1 MTRGYLIG
9 MYCKGV
15 SFATHTVHSA
25 TLPLAHFISFHFIPL
40 RYRSRIP
47 FHFATL
53 PLAHSI
59 SFHFIPFHFIS
70 FHSISFHFI
79 MKKIDIIGK
88 RNQDKMKQMADPESV
103 IERKVSKTRGG
114 TDLPEG
120 VYEPDQSLVLTMLKA
135 SVADKSLGISA
146 PESSLAA
153 GLAYILREID
163 TKRKAYI
170 YQDKHH
176 QIYDPRYSI
185 TTDRIVE
192 LLVGADLLCHYCRE
206 ICQVA
211 YKEAMCRRQWTLD
224 RTDNNYGH
232 NDANVVIAC
241 LDCNLK
247 RGTMDAERFR
257 MGKQFTFRKVE

>member
-1 MTRGYLIG
+1 
-9 MYCKGV
+9 
-15 SFATHTVHSA
+15 
-25 TLPLAHFISFHFIPL
+25 
-40 RYRSRIP
+40 
-47 FHFATL
+47 
-53 PLAHSI
+53 
-59 SFHFIPFHFIS
+59 
-70 FHSISFHFI
+70 

-88 RNQDKMKQMADPESV
+88 RNQDKMKQMADPEAV
-103 IERKVSKTRGG
+103 IERKVAKNRGG
-114 TDLPEG
+114 AGLTDN
-120 VYEPDQSLVLTMLKA
+120 VYDTDQSLVLDMLKA
-135 SVADKSLGISA
+135 SVADKSVGISA
-146 PESSLAA
+146 PESSSLAA

-176 QIYDPRYSI
+176 QIYDPRFSI

-192 LLVGADLLCHYCRE
+192 LLVAADLLCHYCRE

-224 RTDNNYGH
+224 RIDNNYGH

-257 MGKQFTFRKVE
+257 MGKQFTFRKLE

>member
-1 MTRGYLIG
+1 MRNDALDLVGV
-9 MYCKGV
+9 YCIVVGV
-15 SFATHTVHSA
+15 
-25 TLPLAHFISFHFIPL
+25 
-40 RYRSRIP
+40 YNNNN
-47 FHFATL
+47 
-53 PLAHSI
+53 
-59 SFHFIPFHFIS
+59 
-70 FHSISFHFI
+70 

-103 IERKVSKTRGG
+103 IERKVAKNRGLA
-114 TDLPEG
+114 DLPDN
-120 VYEPDQSLVLTMLKA
+120 VYEPDQSLVLSMLKA
-135 SVADKSLGISA
+135 SVADKSLGPASSSSA
-146 PESSLAA
+146 APSALLAFV
-153 GLAYILREID
+153 IREID

-176 QIYDPRYSI
+176 KIYDPRYSI

-192 LLVGADLLCHYCRE
+192 FLAKSELLCDYCRE

-211 YKEAMCRRQWTLD
+211 YKESMCRKQWTLD
-224 RTDNNYGH
+224 RIDNNYGH

-257 MGKQFTFRKVE
+257 QGKQFTFRKLE

>member
-1 MTRGYLIG
+1 MFGRLFSIFLLYYIR
-9 MYCKGV
+9 
-15 SFATHTVHSA
+15 
-25 TLPLAHFISFHFIPL
+25 IPL
-40 RYRSRIP
+40 RYRSRITFA
-47 FHFATL
+47 FHYATARAL
-53 PLAHSI
+53 HS
-59 SFHFIPFHFIS
+59 HFIS
-70 FHSISFHFI
+70 LHSI

-88 RNQDKMKQMADPESV
+88 RNQDKMKQMANPDAM
-103 IERKVSKTRGG
+103 IERKVSKNRGG
-114 TDLPEG
+114 ADLPDG
-120 VYEPDQSLVLTMLKA
+120 VYEPEQSLVLDMLKA

-146 PESSLAA
+146 PEPSIST

-206 ICQVA
+206 ICQVV

>member
-1 MTRGYLIG
+1 MRNDALDLVGV
-9 MYCKGV
+9 YCIVVGV
-15 SFATHTVHSA
+15 
-25 TLPLAHFISFHFIPL
+25 
-40 RYRSRIP
+40 YNNNN
-47 FHFATL
+47 
-53 PLAHSI
+53 
-59 SFHFIPFHFIS
+59 
-70 FHSISFHFI
+70 

-88 RNQDKMKQMADPESV
+88 RNQDKMKQMADPDAI
-103 IERKVSKTRGG
+103 IERKVAKNRGLA
-114 TDLPEG
+114 DLPDN
-120 VYEPDQSLVLTMLKA
+120 VYEPDQSLVLAMLKA
-135 SVADKSLGISA
+135 SVADKSLGVSCA
-146 PESSLAA
+146 TTPAV
-153 GLAYILREID
+153 LAYVIREID

-176 QIYDPRYSI
+176 NIYDPRFSI

-192 LLVGADLLCHYCRE
+192 LLVGAELVCHYCRE

-257 MGKQFTFRKVE
+257 MGKQFTFRKIE

>member
-1 MTRGYLIG
+1 
-9 MYCKGV
+9 
-15 SFATHTVHSA
+15 
-25 TLPLAHFISFHFIPL
+25 
-40 RYRSRIP
+40 
-47 FHFATL
+47 
-53 PLAHSI
+53 
-59 SFHFIPFHFIS
+59 
-70 FHSISFHFI
+70 

-88 RNQDKMKQMADPESV
+88 RNQDKMKQMADPETI
-103 IERKVSKTRGG
+103 IERKVAKKRGVA
-114 TDLPEG
+114 DLPDG
-120 VYEPDQSLVLTMLKA
+120 VYGPDQSLVLSMLKA
-135 SVADKSLGISA
+135 SVADKSLGPASSPSA
-146 PESSLAA
+146 LLS
-153 GLAYILREID
+153 YVIREID

-176 QIYDPRYSI
+176 EIYDARFSI

-192 LLVGADLLCHYCRE
+192 MLVGAELLCHYCRE

-211 YKEAMCRRQWTLD
+211 YKESMCRRQWTLD

>member
-1 MTRGYLIG
+1 
-9 MYCKGV
+9 
-15 SFATHTVHSA
+15 
-25 TLPLAHFISFHFIPL
+25 
-40 RYRSRIP
+40 
-47 FHFATL
+47 
-53 PLAHSI
+53 
-59 SFHFIPFHFIS
+59 
-70 FHSISFHFI
+70 

-103 IERKVSKTRGG
+103 IERKVAKNRGG
-114 TDLPEG
+114 ADLPEG
-120 VYEPDQSLVLTMLKA
+120 LYEPDQSLVLAMLKA
-135 SVADKSLGISA
+135 SVADKSLGAS
-146 PESSLAA
+146 SSLSLSISPSPSSAV
-153 GLAYILREID
+153 LTYVIREID

-176 QIYDPRYSI
+176 NIYDPRFSI

-206 ICQVA
+206 ICQVV
-211 YKEAMCRRQWTLD
+211 YKESMCRRQWTLD

>member
-1 MTRGYLIG
+1 
-9 MYCKGV
+9 
-15 SFATHTVHSA
+15 
-25 TLPLAHFISFHFIPL
+25 
-40 RYRSRIP
+40 
-47 FHFATL
+47 
-53 PLAHSI
+53 
-59 SFHFIPFHFIS
+59 
-70 FHSISFHFI
+70 

-88 RNQDKMKQMADPESV
+88 RNQDKMKQMADPEAI
-103 IERKVSKTRGG
+103 IERKVSKKRGTG
-114 TDLPEG
+114 DLPDG
-120 VYEPDQSLVLTMLKA
+120 IYEPDQSLVLSMLKA
-135 SVADKSLGISA
+135 SVADKSLGVSA
-146 PESSLAA
+146 P
-153 GLAYILREID
+153 LAYVLREID

-176 QIYDPRYSI
+176 EIYDPRYSI

-192 LLVGADLLCHYCRE
+192 LLAAADLLCNYCRE

-257 MGKQFTFRKVE
+257 QGKQFTFRKVE

>member
-1 MTRGYLIG
+1 
-9 MYCKGV
+9 
-15 SFATHTVHSA
+15 
-25 TLPLAHFISFHFIPL
+25 
-40 RYRSRIP
+40 
-47 FHFATL
+47 
-53 PLAHSI
+53 
-59 SFHFIPFHFIS
+59 
-70 FHSISFHFI
+70 

-88 RNQDKMKQMADPESV
+88 RNQDKMKQMADPDAM
-103 IERKVSKTRGG
+103 IERKVAKNRGSA
-114 TDLPEG
+114 DLPDG
-120 VYEPDQSLVLTMLKA
+120 IYEPDQSLVLDMLKA
-135 SVADKSLGISA
+135 SVADKSLGVSPAPSPAPSSSA
-146 PESSLAA
+146 V
-153 GLAYILREID
+153 LAYVIREID

-176 QIYDPRYSI
+176 KIYDPRYTI

-257 MGKQFTFRKVE
+257 LGKQFTFRKME